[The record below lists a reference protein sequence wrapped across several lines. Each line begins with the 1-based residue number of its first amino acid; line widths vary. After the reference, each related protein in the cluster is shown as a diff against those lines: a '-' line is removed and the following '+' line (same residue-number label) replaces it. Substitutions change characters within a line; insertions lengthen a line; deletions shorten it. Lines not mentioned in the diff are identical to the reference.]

1 MSLLASAKFATVALS
16 FTGLSS
22 FAPPQPATLV
32 KSRATAKRIHISHPL
47 VVSPTNENFRSP
59 FRDVSALSCYGQA
72 MAKNESRREEFE
84 RMRARHQR
92 EIERLREGL
101 SEERLAM
108 EASRLALLDELE
120 AARREWDL
128 ATWGGPYAEMDF
140 LRHFAE
146 RFGGLS
152 GLGSRKRRPRDEDG
166 GVEPAPVK
174 PRPNPTPL
182 AGAAEAPIE

>member
-1 MSLLASAKFATVALS
+1 M
-16 FTGLSS
+16 
-22 FAPPQPATLV
+22 
-32 KSRATAKRIHISHPL
+32 
-47 VVSPTNENFRSP
+47 P
-59 FRDVSALSCYGQA
+59 FRDLSALSCYWRG

-92 EIERLREGL
+92 EIDRLREGL
-101 SEERLAM
+101 HGERLAF
-108 EASRLALLDELE
+108 EASRAALLDELE

-128 ATWGGPYAEMDF
+128 ATKGGPYAEMDF

-146 RFGGLS
+146 RFGGLPDFRS
-152 GLGSRKRRPRDEDG
+152 PKRRRPRDEDG

-174 PRPNPTPL
+174 PRPNPKPL